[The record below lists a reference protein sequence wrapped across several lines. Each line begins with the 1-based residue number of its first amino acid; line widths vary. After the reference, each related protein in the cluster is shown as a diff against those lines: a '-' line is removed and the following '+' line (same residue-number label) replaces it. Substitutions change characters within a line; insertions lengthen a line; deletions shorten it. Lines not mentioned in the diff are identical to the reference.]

1 MAQASG
7 KVILLGEHAVV
18 YGVSA
23 IAAGLSEGAT
33 ATASAHA
40 TNLLLLGDQ
49 QAPPDSDAAKA
60 FSALLAALQVNGV
73 RVQANLQIASGMG
86 LGASAALGVAMARA
100 VLDHVTGASKLAE
113 PPQHDPQRVI
123 EAAMAWERV
132 FHGNPSGID
141 AAAACFGGCLRFS
154 KAGGVK
160 PLRVKEPLPLAI
172 ALTSQAASTKQ
183 MVEQVAAQRERKPE
197 VVDKTLNGISSL
209 VENAVLCIEA
219 GDLYGL
225 GKLMDLCQVL
235 LSGLFLSTTE
245 IETACA
251 VAREAGALGAK
262 LTGSGGGGAVVALTQ
277 SNQRSRVLDAWR
289 AQGIRCFAA
298 DVVASQPGS
307 QAA

>member
-1 MAQASG
+1 MAQAGG

-23 IAAGLSEGAT
+23 IAAGLSQG
-33 ATASAHA
+33 ATASATTSR
-40 TNLLLLGDQ
+40 TNALLLGDGEV
-49 QAPPDSDAAKA
+49 APDTEAAKA
-60 FSALLAALQVNGV
+60 FAALLDALQVTGI
-73 RVQANLQIASGMG
+73 RVEATLQIASGMG

-100 VLDHVTGASKLAE
+100 VLDHTLGVRE
-113 PPQHDPQRVI
+113 RHDPQQVI
-123 EAAMAWERV
+123 QAAMAWERV

-154 KAGGVK
+154 KTTGVK
-160 PLRVKEPLPLAI
+160 PLKVKAPLSLAI

-183 MVEQVAAQRERKPE
+183 MVEHVAALRERKPD
-197 VVDKTLNGISSL
+197 VVDKTLAGISSL
-209 VENAVLCIEA
+209 VENAALCIEA

-225 GKLMDLCQVL
+225 GKLMDLNQVL
-235 LSGLFLSTTE
+235 LSGLYLSTSE

-262 LTGSGGGGAVVALTQ
+262 LTGSGGGGAVVALTEA
-277 SNQRSRVLDAWR
+277 NARDGVLEAWR
-289 AQGIRCFAA
+289 TNGIRCFAA
-298 DVVASQPGS
+298 DVIASQRGN